1 MRRYSCCKR
10 STKASIN
17 TSVGL
22 NIRRLPPPGGAHFRL
37 PMTLPPE
44 RDRHALNS
52 MRLTITLW
60 WGCSRHKIKAQSLS
74 FDVLCPRGYRLS
86 QLSFCEAVR
95 NNSIF
100 DVKTS
105 ILAHH
110 LQAPHQLTCQ
120 PFRAQRWRDGSI
132 DGDSDAFLC
141 RHRYPR
147 SRMGGKEYSL
157 V

>member
-1 MRRYSCCKR
+1 MRQYSCCKH

-22 NIRRLPPPGGAHFRL
+22 NIRRLPRPGVTHVHL
-37 PMTLPPE
+37 HMTLHSE
-44 RDRHALNS
+44 NDRCALDS

-60 WGCSRHKIKAQSLS
+60 WCCSRHKIKAQSLS

-95 NNSIF
+95 DNPIF
-100 DVKTS
+100 DVETS

-120 PFRAQRWRDGSI
+120 SFRAQRWRDGSI
-132 DGDSDAFLC
+132 DGDRDAFLC
-141 RHRYPR
+141 RHR
-147 SRMGGKEYSL
+147 
-157 V
+157 